1 MIMELYIFAGKIPFS
16 CLIKMDERMFPM
28 LDFCRECYLDEI
40 KNKKI
45 NFDNLCK
52 YYIVNES
59 ILLEKQHAKIDYDLI
74 EMDEKN
80 FLPTRQKDEIL

>member
-1 MIMELYIFAGKIPFS
+1 
-16 CLIKMDERMFPM
+16 MDERMFPM

-59 ILLEKQHAKIDYDLI
+59 ILLEK
-74 EMDEKN
+74 
-80 FLPTRQKDEIL
+80 